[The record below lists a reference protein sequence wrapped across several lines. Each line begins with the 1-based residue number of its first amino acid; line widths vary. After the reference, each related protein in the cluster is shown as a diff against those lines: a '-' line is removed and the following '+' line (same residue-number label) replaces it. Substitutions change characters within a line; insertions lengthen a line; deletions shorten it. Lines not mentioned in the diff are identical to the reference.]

1 MGYMQKEIN
10 MGMKFTYTKGK
21 LEKLNLNLELTRYI
35 PKPMLCER
43 LYLRLLKFIA
53 LCIRGRLYR

>member
-1 MGYMQKEIN
+1 

-21 LEKLNLNLELTRYI
+21 LKTELELTLTRYI
-35 PKPMLCER
+35 PKPLLCER
-43 LYLRLLKFIA
+43 RYLRLLKFIA